1 MISASWIFESSNVTV
16 VVWAMA
22 FASTAV
28 TPGSLETIILIAV
41 DEPNHTHPGV
51 LNSTILSAADAV

>member
-41 DEPNHTHPGV
+41 DEPSHTQPGV